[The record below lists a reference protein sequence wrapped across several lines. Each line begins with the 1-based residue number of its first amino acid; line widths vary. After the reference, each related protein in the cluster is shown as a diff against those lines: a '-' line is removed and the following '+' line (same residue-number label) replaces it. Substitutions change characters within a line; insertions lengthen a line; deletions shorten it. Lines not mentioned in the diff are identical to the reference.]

1 VSAADSAS
9 LQEQFSP
16 LVGER
21 TVLRQFQPDDITSD
35 YVGWLNDPVVV
46 QFSNQRFLAHTPA
59 SCARYIASFGG
70 SGNLFLKIE
79 RKRDGTC
86 VGTMTAY
93 HSRQHGTV
101 DVGIMVGRRAE
112 WGRGLGQ
119 DAWNT
124 LLVWLLDRDCVR
136 KVTAGTMRCNV
147 AMVRLMER
155 SGMSLEAVRPQQE
168 LLDGV
173 PQDLLYFGRFSGH

>member
-1 VSAADSAS
+1 MGTPERAS
-9 LQEQFSP
+9 LRKSFVTLTGDKTTLS
-16 LVGER
+16 R
-21 TVLRQFQPDDITSD
+21 FQPSDITGD

-46 QFSNQRFLAHTPA
+46 QFSNQRFLTHTPE
-59 SCARYIASFGG
+59 SCAGYLASFEN
-70 SGNLFLKIE
+70 SENLFLKIE
-79 RKRDGTC
+79 RKGDGVC

-93 HSRQHGTV
+93 YSPHHRTV
-101 DVGIMVGRRAE
+101 DVGIMVGHRPG
-112 WGRGLGQ
+112 WGKGLGQ
-119 DAWNT
+119 DAWSA
-124 LLVWLLDRDCVR
+124 LLAWLLDLDCVR

-147 AMVRLMER
+147 AMVRLIER

>member
-1 VSAADSAS
+1 MSVPNYAT
-9 LQEQFSP
+9 LQEQFVP
-16 LVGER
+16 LAGEK
-21 TVLRQFQPDDITSD
+21 TILSLFQSADITID

-46 QFSNQRFLAHTPA
+46 QFSNQRFLDHTPE
-59 SCARYIASFGG
+59 SCARYLASVGCT
-70 SGNLFLKIE
+70 GNLFLKIE
-79 RKRDGTC
+79 RKGDGGC

-93 HSRQHGTV
+93 HSPQHRTV

-124 LLVWLLDRDCVR
+124 LLAWLLDRDCVR

-147 AMVRLMER
+147 AMVRMMER

>member
-1 VSAADSAS
+1 MIVADCAS
-9 LQEQFSP
+9 LQDQFSP
-16 LVGER
+16 LAGER
-21 TVLRQFQPDDITSD
+21 TVLRQFQEDDITSD

-59 SCARYIASFGG
+59 SCERYLASFGG
-70 SGNLFLKIE
+70 TGNLFLKIE
-79 RKRDGTC
+79 RNEDRIC

-93 HSRQHGTV
+93 HSQQHGTV
-101 DVGIMVGRRAE
+101 DVGIMVGRRTE

-124 LLVWLLDRDCVR
+124 LLAWLLDRDCVR

-147 AMVRLMER
+147 AMVRVMER
-155 SGMSLEAVRPQQE
+155 SGMSLEAVRLQQE
-168 LLDGV
+168 LLDGF

>member
-1 VSAADSAS
+1 MSVTAPAS

-16 LVGER
+16 LSGEK
-21 TVLRQFQPDDITSD
+21 TVLSQFQTADITSD
-35 YVGWLNDPVVV
+35 YVGWLNDPMVV
-46 QFSNQRFLAHTPA
+46 QFSNQRFFAHTPA
-59 SCARYIASFGG
+59 SCARYLASFDGTG
-70 SGNLFLKIE
+70 SLFLKIE
-79 RKRDGTC
+79 RKGDGAS

-93 HSRQHGTV
+93 HSLQHRTV
-101 DVGIMVGRRAE
+101 DVGIMVGRRTE
-112 WGRGLGQ
+112 WGGGLGQ

-124 LLVWLLDRDCVR
+124 LLAWLLDRDCVR

-147 AMVRLMER
+147 AMVRIMER

-168 LLDGV
+168 LLNGV